1 MTHPIAPA
9 TPETLASP
17 PRRPRGT
24 LGLLIAMAVVVVAAS
39 VVVVEAIRYHLAQNR
54 DQLLRASGLPASI
67 PTALADL
74 MLLSPVHPQRAPG
87 FTLTDQNG
95 RALSLSRFRGRAV
108 VLEFM
113 DPHCVDICPL
123 VSREFVDAYHDLGAG
138 ASRVVFIAVNVNQ
151 YFAST
156 SSVAAFSRAHQL
168 DTIPSW
174 HFFTGTTPHLRAV
187 WRDYGVVVEA
197 PHPNADIVHT
207 SVIYFIDPQ
216 GRERYVASPVADH
229 NQSGTAYLPA
239 ASLTSWGRG
248 IALVAK
254 SLTP

>member
-1 MTHPIAPA
+1 MTHPTP
-9 TPETLASP
+9 PETSEPVTSP

-24 LGLLIAMAVVVVAAS
+24 LVLLIALGVVVVVSS
-39 VVVVEAIRYHLAQNR
+39 VVVVGAIRHHVAQDRN
-54 DQLLRASGLPASI
+54 QLLRASGLPASI

-74 MLLSPVHPQRAPG
+74 MLLSPIRPQKAPG
-87 FTLTDQNG
+87 FTLTDQTG
-95 RALSLSRFRGRAV
+95 RTLSLSGFRGRAV

-123 VSREFVDAYHDLGAG
+123 ISREFVDAYHDLGAG

-207 SVIYFIDPQ
+207 SVIYFIDPR

-229 NQSGTAYLPA
+229 TQSGTAYLPA

-254 SLTP
+254 SLTR